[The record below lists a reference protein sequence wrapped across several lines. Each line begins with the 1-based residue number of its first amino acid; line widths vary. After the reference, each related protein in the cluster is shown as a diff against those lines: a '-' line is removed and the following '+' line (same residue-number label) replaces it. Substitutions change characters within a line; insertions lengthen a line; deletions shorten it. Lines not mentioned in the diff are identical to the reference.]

1 MMRLSGSL
9 MSTKVLPLLGSE
21 NQVVLVGIKRDRYFG
36 QDSIEEALK
45 VADSLSA
52 KHSGFF
58 EVLAGINQHEYQL
71 SSASV
76 LKRKHAKGC
85 YMSPLID
92 LCFQNKIPISHV
104 GRSVTATSSKLSSV
118 SFSNPL
124 EFYKLLW
131 LLAIRSFNALRSPQA
146 RSSLRKRIPSYVA
159 SYFDE
164 AAECMALKIIE
175 KLRKSHKTT
184 FVVVVPLE
192 NYVDVSHQITELH
205 SITDERARERL
216 SQLEDD
222 NVGLWLPVLLLYIL
236 LPCGICYEAVKF
248 FGSSQISQMSKY
260 ETEGI
265 LLGTWVRDKTRD

>member
-1 MMRLSGSL
+1 MIRLSKSL
-9 MSTKVLPLLGSE
+9 RSTKVLPLLGKE

-45 VADSLSA
+45 VVDSLSS

-58 EVLAGINQHEYQL
+58 EVLAGINQHEYHL

-76 LKRKHAKGC
+76 LKRKNAKGC
-85 YMSPLID
+85 FMAPLFD
-92 LCFQNKIPISHV
+92 LCFQNRIPISHV

-131 LLAIRSFNALRSPQA
+131 LLAIRSLNALRSQQA
-146 RSSLRKRIPSYVA
+146 RSSLRKRIPSYV
-159 SYFDE
+159 STYFDE
-164 AAECMALKIIE
+164 AGECMALKIIE
-175 KLRKSHKTT
+175 KLRKSGQTS

-192 NYVDVSHQITELH
+192 NFADVSHQITEMY
-205 SITDERARERL
+205 STTDERVTERL

-222 NVGLWLPVLLLYIL
+222 NIGLWLPVLLLYIL
-236 LPCGICYEAVKF
+236 LPCGICYEALMF
-248 FGSSQISQMSKY
+248 FGRSPMSQMSKY